1 MRKNAS
7 VWHSEIRCCCANRK
21 VETCKAKDYRSHQ
34 MALSLKS
41 PSMVDLTVR
50 PSDPA
55 CSFSNG
61 LGNKRKLFASEHIL
75 LYPHM

>member
-1 MRKNAS
+1 
-7 VWHSEIRCCCANRK
+7 
-21 VETCKAKDYRSHQ
+21 

-41 PSMVDLTVR
+41 QSMVDLTVR

-61 LGNKRKLFASEHIL
+61 LGNERKPFASEHIL
-75 LYPHM
+75 LYPHL